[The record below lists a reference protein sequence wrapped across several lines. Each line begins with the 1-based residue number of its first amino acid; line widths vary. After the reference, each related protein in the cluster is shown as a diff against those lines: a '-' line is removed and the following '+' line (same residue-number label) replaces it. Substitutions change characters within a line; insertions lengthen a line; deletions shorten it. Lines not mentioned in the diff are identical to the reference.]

1 MYGLAQK
8 QKGFT
13 IVELLIVIVVI
24 AILAAVTIVSYN
36 GIQAKAL
43 EATAKTDLSN
53 LGKQLEIF
61 QVENGRY
68 PLIIP
73 TPTTA
78 PELEE
83 VIRGAS
89 LYRVTRA
96 AADGSHSGEKNFIFC
111 TNPDKS
117 LVIIV
122 AIKPIVN
129 SLDSAHPEL
138 SNGKKLL
145 YYRTDTGMGQSV
157 FQYTPGISSMAVNV
171 CKSIEPSY
179 DSTASWV
186 LRWSFDVP
194 TPKAQ

>member
-1 MYGLAQK
+1 MHGLAQK

-24 AILAAVTIVSYN
+24 AILAAVTIVTYS
-36 GIQAKAL
+36 GIQARAI
-43 EATAKTDLSN
+43 ESSAKTDLSN
-53 LGKQLEIF
+53 LGKQLELF
-61 QVENGRY
+61 HVENARY
-68 PLIIP
+68 PLVIP
-73 TPTTA
+73 TPTTT
-78 PELEE
+78 PELEG

-96 AADGSHSGEKNFIFC
+96 AADGSHSGERNFIFC
-111 TNPDKS
+111 TNPSKS

-122 AIKPIVN
+122 AIKPIVD
-129 SLDSAHPEL
+129 SLDSTNPEL

-145 YYRTDTGMGQSV
+145 YYRTGQGIGQTV

-171 CKSIEPSY
+171 CKSVEPNY
-179 DSTASWV
+179 DSNASWV

-194 TPKAQ
+194 TLKAQ